1 MFSAIVVTRVI
12 FDFLS
17 KRNPNLNLRMHQ
29 FFKKTNIQFLKG
41 RVWAYGFSIIT
52 LGIGIAAFAMRG
64 GQNYGVE
71 FTGGTLVQV
80 GFRNAVDAG
89 AVRDALEE
97 EDLKSITLQR
107 YGETKD
113 NQYIIRIAGNEAQ
126 KVETAI
132 KNFAGD
138 KGYEILR
145 VDHVG
150 PSVSKDLTKKALW
163 AVLWSAIGILVY
175 LALRFEWKF
184 SLAAVIAIM
193 HDTIFTFGVYALS
206 GREINLPTIAAVLTI
221 MGFSVNDTIVTFDRV
236 RDNIKLMRKT
246 PFAEIVNLSI
256 NQTLSRTFLT
266 SFTTILATL
275 ALFLF
280 GGSSINDFAF
290 AMLVGFGVGIYSTIF
305 IATAL
310 VVDWKAHK

>member
-1 MFSAIVVTRVI
+1 
-12 FDFLS
+12 
-17 KRNPNLNLRMHQ
+17 
-29 FFKKTNIQFLKG
+29 
-41 RVWAYGFSIIT
+41 
-52 LGIGIAAFAMRG
+52 
-64 GQNYGVE
+64 
-71 FTGGTLVQV
+71 
-80 GFRNAVDAG
+80 
-89 AVRDALEE
+89 
-97 EDLKSITLQR
+97 
-107 YGETKD
+107 
-113 NQYIIRIAGNEAQ
+113 AQ